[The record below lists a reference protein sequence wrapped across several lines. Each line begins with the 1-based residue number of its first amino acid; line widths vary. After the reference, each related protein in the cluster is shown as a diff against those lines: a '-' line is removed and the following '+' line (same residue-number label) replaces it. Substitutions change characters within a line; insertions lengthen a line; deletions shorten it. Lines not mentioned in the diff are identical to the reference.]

1 MKPEALSQEFSGIVA
16 ASSDRGQCIESFYL
30 KICIHCKTQHHPS
43 STRSAS
49 VLLDDQEVD
58 DTASLSCGLHLFLIS
73 RAYIQTGNMKYDSN
87 LIKPLT

>member
-1 MKPEALSQEFSGIVA
+1 MQNLMKPEALSQEFSGIVA

-49 VLLDDQEVD
+49 VLLNDQEVD
-58 DTASLSCGLHLFLIS
+58 DTDLSELWSSFVSHF
-73 RAYIQTGNMKYDSN
+73 
-87 LIKPLT
+87 